1 MISEPILGIIMM
13 FIMIF
18 AIFIGFPVAFTLMA
32 LGVLFGLPSMG
43 GHVFDLMVQRAFAV
57 MNNDVLVSLPL
68 FMLMGYVMERAGI
81 MDRMFHSYR
90 LLFGPLPG
98 AIALA
103 TMFVGTIFGIAS
115 GIVGAG
121 VTLMGVLALPPML
134 RAGYSVELAAG
145 TITSTGTLGIL
156 IPPSVMLIVYAAT
169 AGVSIVKVYAGAFG
183 PGFLM
188 SGLFLLYIFVICL
201 IKPSMGP
208 PLPKEERNVPWSRIL
223 WEVAVSSIPIGI
235 LTFVVLYVIIV
246 GWTTATEAAA
256 IGSFLAFLIAA
267 GYRKLNWTMI
277 AESVRLTGRTTA
289 MVCWLFVGASL
300 FAAVFARLGAQAKL
314 EEWVLGMGL
323 GSSGFLWVSQLIIFL
338 LGWPLEWTEII
349 VIFIPIFLP
358 LLKTFHIDPILFGV
372 MTAVNL
378 QTSFLSP
385 PVAMAA
391 FYLKGIAPSYI
402 TLNQIFNGM
411 YPFLAIQILTLFLTW
426 YWPEMTL
433 WLPRYLYGE

>member
-1 MISEPILGIIMM
+1 MISEPILGIIMLCL
-13 FIMIF
+13 MIF

-32 LGVLFGLPSMG
+32 LGVLFGFPSMG
-43 GHVFDLMVQRAFAV
+43 WTVFDLMVQRSFAV

-169 AGVSIVKVYAGAFG
+169 AGVSIVKIYAGAFG

-188 SGLFLLYIFVICL
+188 
-201 IKPSMGP
+201 
-208 PLPKEERNVPWSRIL
+208 
-223 WEVAVSSIPIGI
+223 
-235 LTFVVLYVIIV
+235 
-246 GWTTATEAAA
+246 
-256 IGSFLAFLIAA
+256 
-267 GYRKLNWTMI
+267 
-277 AESVRLTGRTTA
+277 SVRLTGRTTA

-314 EEWVLGMGL
+314 EEWVLGFGL
-323 GSSGFLWVSQLIIFL
+323 GPNGFL
-338 LGWPLEWTEII
+338 
-349 VIFIPIFLP
+349 
-358 LLKTFHIDPILFGV
+358 
-372 MTAVNL
+372 
-378 QTSFLSP
+378 
-385 PVAMAA
+385 
-391 FYLKGIAPSYI
+391 
-402 TLNQIFNGM
+402 
-411 YPFLAIQILTLFLTW
+411 
-426 YWPEMTL
+426 
-433 WLPRYLYGE
+433 

>member
-1 MISEPILGIIMM
+1 
-13 FIMIF
+13 
-18 AIFIGFPVAFTLMA
+18 
-32 LGVLFGLPSMG
+32 
-43 GHVFDLMVQRAFAV
+43 
-57 MNNDVLVSLPL
+57 
-68 FMLMGYVMERAGI
+68 
-81 MDRMFHSYR
+81 
-90 LLFGPLPG
+90 
-98 AIALA
+98 
-103 TMFVGTIFGIAS
+103 MFVGTIFGIAS

-208 PLPKEERNVPWSRIL
+208 PLPKEERNVPWPKIL

-256 IGSFLAFLIAA
+256 IGSFIAFLIAA

-314 EEWVLGMGL
+314 EEWVLGLGL

>member
-1 MISEPILGIIMM
+1 MARAIRGRPGRAIAMIAEPILGILMLCL
-13 FIMIF
+13 MIF

-32 LGVLFGLPSMG
+32 LGVLFGAPSMG
-43 GHVFDLMVQRAFAV
+43 WHVFDLMVQRAFAV

-103 TMFVGTIFGIAS
+103 TMFVGTIFGITS
-115 GIVGAG
+115 SIVGAG

-188 SGLFLLYIFVICL
+188 SGLFLIYIFVICL

-208 PLPKEERNVPWSRIL
+208 PLSKEERNVPWLTIL
-223 WEVAVSSIPIGI
+223 WAVAVSSIPIGI
-235 LTFVVLYVIIV
+235 LTFVVL
-246 GWTTATEAAA
+246 
-256 IGSFLAFLIAA
+256 
-267 GYRKLNWTMI
+267 
-277 AESVRLTGRTTA
+277 
-289 MVCWLFVGASL
+289 C
-300 FAAVFARLGAQAKL
+300 
-314 EEWVLGMGL
+314 
-323 GSSGFLWVSQLIIFL
+323 
-338 LGWPLEWTEII
+338 
-349 VIFIPIFLP
+349 
-358 LLKTFHIDPILFGV
+358 
-372 MTAVNL
+372 
-378 QTSFLSP
+378 
-385 PVAMAA
+385 
-391 FYLKGIAPSYI
+391 
-402 TLNQIFNGM
+402 
-411 YPFLAIQILTLFLTW
+411 
-426 YWPEMTL
+426 
-433 WLPRYLYGE
+433 